1 MTKGLYRV
9 TLSSGKIIDVSS
21 EINIVTWNET
31 ERFII
36 EQNPTDKIVSVVHLD
51 EEEIIMLNI
60 SSLNSMSDEMLDTEA
75 IRLYAEIA
83 VFFDDEELIKELQE
97 QVLLIYHE
105 RKGTK

>member
-36 EQNPTDKIVSVVHLD
+36 EQNPTDKIVSVVHLT

>member
-83 VFFDDEELIKELQE
+83 VFFDDEELVKELQE